1 MSTGFIIEPDGIV
14 EPSKKLA
21 VIGKYDV
28 IVAGGGPA
36 GFGAAVA
43 AARKGCRT
51 LLIERE
57 SALGS
62 RRSSDTAGGKSQPAP
77 RARTAR
83 RPSASPSKTGEACG
97 PKAP

>member
-57 SALGS
+57 SALGGLS
-62 RRSSDTAGGKSQPAP
+62 TVGLVPIPMDML
-77 RARTAR
+77 
-83 RPSASPSKTGEACG
+83 
-97 PKAP
+97 